1 MKNIS
6 NRWLVLAAG
15 IFANTCMGAGYAFSI
30 FKKDLISMLKCT
42 APEATLAYSLSF
54 AFLPI
59 GMLLGGALSR
69 KYGPRLAVMLGG
81 ILFGCGVMSAGFAN
95 HIYALYL
102 TYGLMVS
109 IGNGIV
115 YATIIAVAVRWFPDR
130 KGFAG
135 GSAVAA
141 LGVGAMI
148 ISCVAQS
155 LVTQVGVQ
163 GALKLMGMSF
173 AVIMVF
179 ASLLLVDPP
188 KDYALAFSAGTN
200 RKKSNQPVGPDV
212 TWNEMLRQPVFWV
225 LFMIYVCATAPG
237 LMLISEAKD
246 VAVDLGKLDDVA
258 AVSLVGL
265 LGGIASAA
273 GRLGWAAVSDKIGRL
288 NVLAAIL
295 VISGSVMLVMP
306 KAALSDQ
313 GLWLSYLLIGLCY
326 GGALGTFP
334 SLCADR
340 FGSRNIE
347 INYALLFVAFSA
359 ASMIGPRFS
368 ALLKESGG
376 GYTSGFMLAAALAG
390 VGLALSLT
398 LRLKRA

>member
-1 MKNIS
+1 MNNITK
-6 NRWLVLAAG
+6 RWLILAAG
-15 IFANTCMGAGYAFSI
+15 VFANTCMGAGYAFSV
-30 FKKDLISMLKCT
+30 FKKDLIAMLKCT
-42 APEATLAYSLSF
+42 APQATLAYSLSF

-69 KYGPRLAVMLGG
+69 KFGPRISVMAGG
-81 ILFGCGVMSAGFAN
+81 ILFGMGVMLAGFAKN
-95 HIYALYL
+95 VCALYL

-115 YATIIAVAVRWFPDR
+115 YATVIAVAVRWFPDR
-130 KGFAG
+130 KGFAS

-148 ISCVAQS
+148 ISYVAQS

-173 AVIMVF
+173 AVIMVLA
-179 ASLLLVDPP
+179 ASLLAEPP
-188 KDYALAFSAGTN
+188 KDFALAFSSGAT
-200 RKKSNQPVGPDV
+200 KKSRQPAGPDV
-212 TWNEMLRQPVFWV
+212 TWAQMLNQPVFWV
-225 LFMIYVCATAPG
+225 LFVIYVCCTAPG
-237 LMLISEAKD
+237 LMMISQAKE
-246 VAVDLGKLDDVA
+246 VAEVLGKLDAVL

-288 NVLAAIL
+288 NVVTAL
-295 VISGSVMLVMP
+295 VIITGAVMLVMP
-306 KAALSDQ
+306 KAALSGQ

-340 FGSRNIE
+340 FGSKNIE
-347 INYALLFVAFSA
+347 INYALLFVSFSV
-359 ASMIGPRFS
+359 ASLLGPRMA
-368 ALLKESGG
+368 ALLKEASG
-376 GYTSGFMLAAALAG
+376 GYTSGFMFAAALAG
-390 VGLALSLT
+390 IGLVLSFT
-398 LRLKRA
+398 LRLKKA